1 MAGCGP
7 GFQKTNWN
15 TFRQLERN
23 FCEPMILSNTGIQQC
38 LDSGEIE
45 IYPQPGPD
53 QYTTS
58 AVDLFLGSEFQIW
71 NPEMFQV
78 PGASVV
84 LDLAQQSFTLT
95 ARAYLKTL
103 TPAPDG
109 SITFP
114 PFRESPAHMLA
125 ITRERVHLKN
135 ASRIA
140 ARVEGRSSLARLG
153 LMVHITAPTI
163 HAGFRGAITLE
174 MVNLGP
180 FHLKL
185 VPQRTRVCQ
194 LIFERLETQPAGDI
208 VTAFQGQTKPS
219 GAQ

>member
-1 MAGCGP
+1 
-7 GFQKTNWN
+7 
-15 TFRQLERN
+15 
-23 FCEPMILSNTGIQQC
+23 MILSNAGIRQC

-45 IYPQPGPD
+45 IDPRPGLD

-58 AVDLFLGSEFQIW
+58 AVDLFLGSEFHVW
-71 NPEMFQV
+71 NPDTLQV
-78 PGASVV
+78 PGAQVV
-84 LDLAQQSFTLT
+84 LDLAQQNFPLT

-109 SITFP
+109 SIIFP
-114 PFRESPAHMLA
+114 PFREVPAHMLA
-125 ITRERVHLKN
+125 ITRERVHFKKT
-135 ASRIA
+135 SRLA

-163 HAGFRGAITLE
+163 HSGFRGAITLE

-185 VPQRTRVCQ
+185 VPQKTRICQ
-194 LIFERLETQPAGDI
+194 LIVERLESDPSGDI
-208 VTAFQGQTKPS
+208 VTGFQNQTKPS
-219 GAQ
+219 GA